1 MGEGSYLHNLRRKRK
16 QKECEECEEV
26 IAPET
31 SAGSPPPPGAGGG
44 AQSFLVNKDFL
55 GKGEKKKREREKEK
69 NKRQA
74 EQKQGMSPKD
84 GSFLEGGERFC
95 SRQSSTFQGA
105 VGSPS
110 VVVFQNHGDTALR
123 DAVMGMVGWVG
134 AGHGDLSRL
143 FQP

>member
-55 GKGEKKKREREKEK
+55 GKGEKKKREREKKKAKPKLCSWK
-69 NKRQA
+69 NTA
-74 EQKQGMSPKD
+74 
-84 GSFLEGGERFC
+84 
-95 SRQSSTFQGA
+95 
-105 VGSPS
+105 SPS
-110 VVVFQNHGDTALR
+110 GGQDQQQGWAAALQGDPDGVGQPNSNWCSAGGPGAQPHQPCCVPGALLG
-123 DAVMGMVGWVG
+123 VSQGGG
-134 AGHGDLSRL
+134 G
-143 FQP
+143 